1 MEMEVEEGENP
12 ANQTEE
18 MNENQTEEMT
28 ENQTEEMNEDQT
40 EIEFVDNQIK
50 SEELDINDEYED
62 QFSCDEQIHEVKTE
76 ETENEEDFKIFDE
89 REDKSSQLFTQLNEE
104 FICYLCDYTADIKAT
119 IWSHVKT
126 NHNQEYTRVY
136 KLYRAVNDEFVCIVC
151 GYRAEKKN
159 TIWKHVK
166 RRHNPENDSTTIHFD
181 CVFCEFKNGKLEVL
195 RKHVSI
201 HHPEKGFNKS
211 DHEKTEDKNKTHF
224 ESCKAPDCFY
234 IASTKLD
241 LLNHKITIHESV
253 PDYFQKTQ
261 YKVDLES
268 NCFVCNICQHKA
280 ELEDSMKTHVRRK
293 HTLGGRTEMRTKY
306 KCAHCD
312 LKGLGYDGLRKH
324 VKNHH
329 PEVRFKK
336 SDFQE
341 SKEVVEV
348 GFSCD
353 DCNFVGSNNQSLI
366 AHRRSFHSTEDRA
379 RILKDKDYTEESG
392 WFLCLTCDYRT
403 KRQNT
408 IR

>member
-1 MEMEVEEGENP
+1 
-12 ANQTEE
+12 
-18 MNENQTEEMT
+18 
-28 ENQTEEMNEDQT
+28 
-40 EIEFVDNQIK
+40 
-50 SEELDINDEYED
+50 
-62 QFSCDEQIHEVKTE
+62 
-76 ETENEEDFKIFDE
+76 
-89 REDKSSQLFTQLNEE
+89 
-104 FICYLCDYTADIKAT
+104 
-119 IWSHVKT
+119 
-126 NHNQEYTRVY
+126 
-136 KLYRAVNDEFVCIVC
+136 
-151 GYRAEKKN
+151 
-159 TIWKHVK
+159 
-166 RRHNPENDSTTIHFD
+166 
-181 CVFCEFKNGKLEVL
+181 
-195 RKHVSI
+195 
-201 HHPEKGFNKS
+201 
-211 DHEKTEDKNKTHF
+211 
-224 ESCKAPDCFY
+224 
-234 IASTKLD
+234 
-241 LLNHKITIHESV
+241 
-253 PDYFQKTQ
+253 
-261 YKVDLES
+261 
-268 NCFVCNICQHKA
+268 
-280 ELEDSMKTHVRRK
+280 
-293 HTLGGRTEMRTKY
+293 MRTKY